1 VRVVTK
7 HKIVVLGGG
16 MAGVTAAY
24 FLSGSDLIRER
35 YEIVLYQQ
43 GWRLGGKG
51 ASGRDPDDHRIEEH
65 GLHVW
70 FGYYENA
77 FRLLRDCHQELNE
90 LAEDGHKRWSTTMHG
105 IEAGFRPISSIGIVE
120 DEVPGWRPWIAT
132 FPEDDLSPWDR
143 DLLSEPPEWDVR
155 WYLTTLLT
163 RTLALV
169 ATVMRS
175 ACDEMD
181 LSELAIQPRPDGF
194 EEVLVGLGQRL
205 GDQAHL
211 AAGLADRIARLV
223 ARGVDAMARGADGE
237 LYDVA
242 QQVLAAGGRLLD
254 AVRLR
259 IDEQFVTDR
268 ASVRRLWALADV
280 QMAIVRGL
288 LYHRVASE
296 EDFEYLDE
304 YEFRSW
310 LRLHG
315 ALDESTT
322 SSLMRTVAYDL
333 PFAYEAGDPDLA
345 ACGAG
350 TALRTLFRA
359 FFTYRG
365 ALMWKMNAGMGDV
378 VFAPLYE
385 LLHKRGVKFRFFHQ
399 VIDVQTDGER
409 VTGVRVRRQGADPDQ
424 DADPYRNRPP
434 ADRLLKVKVAAG
446 GRMPPGELRCW
457 PSRPEGCSQEEADAL
472 EAWWG
477 ATPGEEADVEIGPDD
492 WVVFGL
498 PLGIVPHVAGRLTAE
513 KEEWKRLVDHVKT
526 TATQAM
532 QLWVNR
538 PAEALGW
545 FEDAVVGG
553 YDSPYDTF
561 SDMPELRFQEQM
573 AAETVLYLCAVL
585 PDPPEGGE
593 PGSGDAA
600 AWVER
605 READVATFADEFF
618 ARRAV
623 GLWPG
628 ARNSETGAYDPDVEV
643 ARYVRGNFQPSD
655 RYVLSVPGSV
665 RYRLDPGETGYD
677 NLVVA
682 GDWTRCVINAG
693 CIEAATISGMLAAE
707 AILRSNEDEL
717 PVPII
722 GRAPIKK
729 GERDVQ
735 SVQR

>member
-1 VRVVTK
+1 VTR

-16 MAGVTAAY
+16 MAAVTTAY
-24 FLSGSDLIRER
+24 FLSGSDLIRDR
-35 YEIVLYQQ
+35 YDIVLYQQ

-51 ASGRDPDDHRIEEH
+51 ASGRDPSDHRIEEH

-90 LAEDGHKRWSTTMHG
+90 LAEAGDERWSTTMHG

-120 DEVPGWRPWIAT
+120 DEVPGWHPWIAT

-175 ACDEMD
+175 AGDEVG
-181 LSELAIQPRPDGF
+181 LSELAIQPGPGEF

-205 GDQAHL
+205 TDRAHL
-211 AAGLADRIARLV
+211 AAGPADLLAALV
-223 ARGVDAMARGADGE
+223 TRCVDAMASGADGE

-242 QQVLAAGGRLLD
+242 QQVLAASGRLLD

-259 IDEQFVTDR
+259 IDEQFVIDR

-288 LYHRVASE
+288 LYHRVARE
-296 EDFEYLDE
+296 EDFEYLDD

-315 ALDESTT
+315 ALTESTT

-385 LLHKRGVKFRFFHQ
+385 LLHKRGVTFRFFHQ
-399 VIDVQTDGER
+399 VIDIHADGER
-409 VTGVRVRRQGADPDQ
+409 VTGFRVRRQS
-424 DADPYRNRPP
+424 ADPYQDEPP
-434 ADRLLKVKVAAG
+434 ADRLLKVKVTPG
-446 GRMPPGELRCW
+446 GWMPPGELRCW
-457 PSRPEGCSQEEADAL
+457 PSRPEGWSQDEAETL

-477 ATPGEEADVEIGPDD
+477 AAPGDETDMEIGPDD
-492 WVVFGL
+492 RVVFGL
-498 PLGIVPHVAGRLTAE
+498 PLGIVPHVARRLTTQ
-513 KEEWKRLVDHVKT
+513 KEEWKNLVDHVKT

-532 QLWVNR
+532 QLWVDR
-538 PAEALGW
+538 PAKALGW

-561 SDMPELRFQEQM
+561 SDMPELRFQEQTE
-573 AAETVLYLCAVL
+573 AATVLYLCSVL

-593 PGSGDAA
+593 PGSDDAA

-605 READVATFADEFF
+605 RRAEVAALADDFLT
-618 ARRAV
+618 RRAV

-628 ARNSETGAYDPDVEV
+628 AQNPATGAYDRDMEI

-655 RYVLSVPGSV
+655 RYVLSVPGSL

-693 CIEAATISGMLAAE
+693 CVEAATISGMLAAE
-707 AILRSNEDEL
+707 AILQSHGSEL

-722 GRAPIKK
+722 GRAPIEK
-729 GERDVQ
+729 GGRDVQ
-735 SVQR
+735 SIRR

>member
-1 VRVVTK
+1 VTR

-16 MAGVTAAY
+16 MAAVTTAY
-24 FLSGSDLIRER
+24 FLSGSDLIRDR
-35 YEIVLYQQ
+35 YDIVLYQQ

-51 ASGRDPDDHRIEEH
+51 ASGRDPSDHRIEEH

-90 LAEDGHKRWSTTMHG
+90 LAEAGDERWSTTMHG

-120 DEVPGWRPWIAT
+120 DEVPGWHPWIAT

-175 ACDEMD
+175 AGDEVG
-181 LSELAIQPRPDGF
+181 LSELAIQPGPGEF

-205 GDQAHL
+205 TDRAHL
-211 AAGLADRIARLV
+211 AAGPADLLAALV
-223 ARGVDAMARGADGE
+223 TRCVDAMASGADGE

-259 IDEQFVTDR
+259 IDEQFVIDR

-288 LYHRVASE
+288 LYHRVARE
-296 EDFEYLDE
+296 EDFEYLDD

-315 ALDESTT
+315 ALTESTT

-385 LLHKRGVKFRFFHQ
+385 LLHKRGVTFRFFHQ
-399 VIDVQTDGER
+399 VIDIHADGER
-409 VTGVRVRRQGADPDQ
+409 VTGFRVRRQGADPYQ
-424 DADPYRNRPP
+424 DEPP
-434 ADRLLKVKVAAG
+434 ADRLLKVKVTPG
-446 GRMPPGELRCW
+446 GWMPPGELRCW
-457 PSRPEGCSQEEADAL
+457 PSRPEGWSQDEAETL

-477 ATPGEEADVEIGPDD
+477 AAPGDETDMEIGPDD
-492 WVVFGL
+492 RVVFGL
-498 PLGIVPHVAGRLTAE
+498 PLGIVPHVARRLTTQ
-513 KEEWKRLVDHVKT
+513 KEEWKNLVDHVKT

-532 QLWVNR
+532 QLWVDR
-538 PAEALGW
+538 PAKALGW
-545 FEDAVVGG
+545 FEDVVVGG

-561 SDMPELRFQEQM
+561 SDMPELRFQEQTE
-573 AAETVLYLCAVL
+573 AATVLYLCSVL

-593 PGSGDAA
+593 PGSDDAA

-605 READVATFADEFF
+605 RRAEVAALADDFLT
-618 ARRAV
+618 RRAV

-628 ARNSETGAYDPDVEV
+628 AQNPATGAYDRDMEI

-655 RYVLSVPGSV
+655 RYVLSVPGSL

-693 CIEAATISGMLAAE
+693 CVEAATISGMLAAE
-707 AILRSNEDEL
+707 AILQSHGSEL

-722 GRAPIKK
+722 GRAPIEK
-729 GERDVQ
+729 GGRDVQ
-735 SVQR
+735 SIRR